1 DAGPPGEEPSMTRK
15 PRLLYS
21 PDGLETTHSID
32 EDPTAAQ
39 AGFDKIH
46 MLLRQAVDEN
56 ASDVHLRAGSPP
68 RLRIDGE
75 LLQIKGFIP
84 TEDMMWRFFRGMMSR
99 ELIQRFERTHEADFS
114 YALPGVC
121 RLRINIYVERG
132 AFCAAIRMVPERIP
146 TMEDLRLPKAC
157 QELTKLT

>member
-1 DAGPPGEEPSMTRK
+1 FRFLLSHCVQRAAKILFGGARGRAIFGCIARGVRQTESKPDAGPPGEEPSMTRK

-39 AGFDKIH
+39 AGFDEMH
-46 MLLRQAVDEN
+46 MLVRPAVDEN

-75 LLQIKGFIP
+75 LLQMKGFIP

-114 YALPGVC
+114 
-121 RLRINIYVERG
+121 
-132 AFCAAIRMVPERIP
+132 
-146 TMEDLRLPKAC
+146 
-157 QELTKLT
+157 